1 MNGREGPGPEV
12 VRVRISR
19 TDLRDFATSI
29 GETRLFHLSVRSA
42 RAAGHRD
49 LPVLPTYLFG
59 LALRTGSPFGWAT
72 DNGPDMARTLHGEQS
87 FEYAAMTFAGDTLT
101 LSSTCGP
108 LTLARSGARLLTRR
122 TTVSRGEEIVARLE
136 LTLVCPA
143 APA

>member
-1 MNGREGPGPEV
+1 MNGLESPGPEV
-12 VRVRISR
+12 VRVRITR

-29 GETRLFHLSVRSA
+29 GETRLLYLSVRSA

-49 LPVLPTYLFG
+49 LPVPPTYLFG
-59 LALRTGSPFGWAT
+59 LALRTGNPFGWAAER
-72 DNGPDMARTLHGEQS
+72 GLDMARTLHGEQS
-87 FEYAAMTFAGDTLT
+87 FEYSAMTFAGDTLT

-108 LTLARSGARLLTRR
+108 LTVARSGARLLTRR
-122 TTVSRGEEIVARLE
+122 TTVSRAEEVVARLE